1 MIFSNRII
9 NRFDVHTLLFILIA
23 SSIPNIHANT
33 NPENA
38 QPSQATQA
46 QKQPEQQTERDAF
59 VQGTQAIEPSPA
71 TPEPK
76 TNLDIAATQDPVE
89 LQFNI
94 LAAMCEHIF
103 DALEKGKWNLPH
115 DEAQKKMLR
124 SAILDTFDVT
134 STILKLMKE
143 EKPGITAQYLY
154 TTVAQYQLEILN
166 SLLQRKALPESN
178 LEEELK
184 AAQAT
189 EKTADELMQLI
200 MKVQASFEKL
210 HYTLLDL
217 DALEAHDELQDST
230 STPQAMSVVDRTN
243 DQVLKQ
249 LCFVDAI
256 LEELAL
262 FIDNNSL
269 KVNDKSNALTAIRN
283 ARAIIE
289 SRKYDRGQVTE
300 ATIYDLLALNKYLIG
315 HVRAM
320 INGDFNTIPV
330 LDEAAFT
337 TRTKR
342 EVTLEELDQ
351 KYQDNETILAALR
364 AESHNA
370 GLKNYHLLFRAAE
383 PYWNKTLD
391 GGRRLLWPALTAGLG
406 ILTAQ
411 QAGFSTTP
419 VDFTIP
425 FLNMNFWGDR
435 YEASDAGLAKAP
447 ARTGLISEI
456 YQFTPRFAIHPV
468 VLSLAGAT
476 AYYGV
481 SDWKLMR
488 KTANDYLAK
497 LTTLLLGR
505 KEAKDRSILTH
516 VEPKYTFKDV
526 VGQEEIKDALSIL
539 VRYFEDPQ
547 GIDNRGLDLE
557 KGYLF
562 TGKTRSGKSFMAEA
576 LAGEIRAALKRCGK
590 DEKTFRFII
599 APQEILRQSG
609 GFQACM
615 EHARRYAPC
624 ILFIDEIHL
633 LDLQAGKNNPLL
645 SEFLN
650 ELSGCLDK
658 NAGSKVFVIAATN
671 HEDAIDKP
679 LRSSGRLGKE
689 IHFEYPTYA
698 NRRTFIVNILEKRT
712 INVQSDKW
720 SRAINQFARETE
732 DCNYEDIRKTIE
744 AAFIDAKL
752 EGASIEPAHLNHS
765 LDKNIRGFISGHD
778 HDISEQE
785 CHIVAAHQAGYA
797 LATRILAPYLSI
809 AKVTIQPIREAIKER
824 SLWSQWN
831 EKNESVKNDRVVHGK
846 MFTYGKKTRD
856 MLVTIQ
862 EQMNAC
868 IVASSGYAA
877 GNVQL
882 GSSNN
887 SSAYLPEKH
896 QEAFDIAKMTIT
908 KGIRIDEFNDSLKNE
923 FLKRA
928 LALRGSCEAKAAIL
942 MEQNK
947 DALNALYTA
956 LLKHGTLS
964 GKAIDNILAQYQ
976 LKGLEHD
983 QNLFNFIESAA

>member
-9 NRFDVHTLLFILIA
+9 NRFDVHSLLFILIA

-33 NPENA
+33 NPENPEILVQEQNVQSPSLVETFSSTREADTA
-38 QPSQATQA
+38 QPANADSNI
-46 QKQPEQQTERDAF
+46 K
-59 VQGTQAIEPSPA
+59 
-71 TPEPK
+71 
-76 TNLDIAATQDPVE
+76 AAQDPVE
-89 LQFNI
+89 FQLNV
-94 LAAMCEHIF
+94 LAGMCEYIF
-103 DALEKGKWNLPH
+103 ESLEKGKWNLPH

-124 SAILDTFDVT
+124 SATLDTFDVT

-143 EKPGITAQYLY
+143 EKQGITAQYLY
-154 TTVAQYQLEILN
+154 TLVAHYQLEILN
-166 SLLQRKALPESN
+166 SLLQRKALPESS
-178 LEEELK
+178 LEEEIK
-184 AAQAT
+184 AAQTT
-189 EKTADELMQLI
+189 EKTADELMQLMI
-200 MKVQASFEKL
+200 KVQASFEKL
-210 HYTLLDL
+210 HHTLLDL
-217 DALEAHDELQDST
+217 DALEADDELQDST
-230 STPQAMSVVDRTN
+230 STPQTMSALDRTN

-269 KVNDKSNALTAIRN
+269 KVKDKSNALASIRN

-300 ATIYDLLALNKYLIG
+300 ATIHDLLTLNKYLIG
-315 HVRAM
+315 HVRSM
-320 INGDFNTIPV
+320 ISGDFNTIPA
-330 LDEAAFT
+330 LDETVLT

-342 EVTLEELDQ
+342 EVTLEELDE
-351 KYQDNETILAALR
+351 KYQDNEIVLAKLR
-364 AESHNA
+364 AESQTA
-370 GLKNYHLLFRAAE
+370 GLKNYHLFFRALE

-391 GGRRLLWPALTAGLG
+391 GGRRLLWPTSAAGLAALTCQQMG
-406 ILTAQ
+406 ISLE
-411 QAGFSTTP
+411 P
-419 VDFTIP
+419 IDFTVPI
-425 FLNMNFWGDR
+425 LQMNFWGDR
-435 YEASDAGLAKAP
+435 YKVSRGFVEAPERPGLVSEAFNFIPHFTVNPMAL
-447 ARTGLISEI
+447 ALIG
-456 YQFTPRFAIHPV
+456 TTV
-468 VLSLAGAT
+468 
-476 AYYGV
+476 YYGA

-497 LTTLLLGR
+497 LTTFLLGR
-505 KEAKDRSILTH
+505 KETKDRSILTH
-516 VEPKYTFKDV
+516 VVPKYTFKDV

-576 LAGEIRAALKRCGK
+576 LAGEIREALKRCGK

-599 APQEILRQSG
+599 APQEILRQPG

-698 NRRTFIVNILEKRT
+698 NRRTFTVNILEKRT
-712 INVQSDKW
+712 VNVKSDKW

-744 AAFIDAKL
+744 AAFIDGKF

-785 CHIVAAHQAGYA
+785 RHIVAAHQAGYA
-797 LATRILAPYLSI
+797 LASRILAPYLSI

-831 EKNESVKNDRVVHGK
+831 EKNESTKNDRVVHGK

-868 IVASSGYAA
+868 IIASSGYAA

-896 QEAFDIAKMTIT
+896 QEAFDIAKMMIT
-908 KGIRIDEFNDSLKNE
+908 KGIKIDDFNDGLKNE

-928 LALRGSCEAKAAIL
+928 LALRGSCEAKAAML

-947 DALNALYTA
+947 EALSALYNA
-956 LLKHGTLS
+956 LLKHGTLT
-964 GKAIDNILAQYQ
+964 GKAVDNILAQFE

-983 QNLFNFIESAA
+983 QNIFNFIETTV